1 LGIAD
6 LGPVQ
11 WAVLGWLV
19 VFVWVDMA
27 GGGKWLYWLYF
38 GCGEIF
44 GLRVDGGLLGRMGIL
59 EDWGPCFIRIR

>member
-19 VFVWVDMA
+19 VFVWVDVA
-27 GGGKWLYWLYF
+27 CPGKWLYWLYF

-44 GLRVDGGLLGRMGIL
+44 RERVDGGGIYIL
-59 EDWGPCFIRIR
+59 RR

>member
-1 LGIAD
+1 M
-6 LGPVQ
+6 V
-11 WAVLGWLV
+11 
-19 VFVWVDMA
+19 

-44 GLRVDGGLLGRMGIL
+44 GLRVEGGLLGRMGIL

>member
-27 GGGKWLYWLYF
+27 CPGKSKF
-38 GCGEIF
+38 EAIR
-44 GLRVDGGLLGRMGIL
+44 GLRID
-59 EDWGPCFIRIR
+59 F